1 MWCFLLLR
9 MAAVEPVLLPQDLVP
24 HHYDLSL
31 VPDLETC
38 TFTCDEEVHVTVK
51 NETNCVTL
59 HSREITVDKVEFFAE
74 GQAKG
79 VAVEEI
85 QYAVK
90 AHTVKFIF
98 EKTLPVGK
106 GKLVISYRY
115 VLMH

>member
-1 MWCFLLLR
+1 

-38 TFTCDEEVHVTVK
+38 TFTCDEQVHVTVK
-51 NETNCVTL
+51 NETNSVTL
-59 HSREITVDKVEFFAE
+59 HSREITVDTVVFIAD
-74 GQAKG
+74 GDSQS
-79 VAVEEI
+79 VAIEEI

-98 EKTLPVGK
+98 EKTLP
-106 GKLVISYRY
+106 
-115 VLMH
+115 